1 MTNCSSTSST
11 MRMPH
16 FLRLVLPVCTALP
29 KPTTW
34 TTRACAFNTVK
45 RSQRRPRKA
54 TECSASAS
62 GPALVQVLARLTG
75 PRFRSPSR
83 TSYRLPH
90 PRRDGRVNYAYR
102 LPQELTL
109 DDSRNR
115 TCGGACQ
122 RVLDSH
128 KATLPSF
135 CGSAP
140 QGVID
145 NGMRWLTRFRQ
156 AQ

>member
-29 KPTTW
+29 KPTTR

-54 TECSASAS
+54 PECSASAS
-62 GPALVQVLARLTG
+62 GPALVQVLSRFTG
-75 PRFRSPSR
+75 PRFHSPSR
-83 TSYRLPH
+83 TSYRLPD
-90 PRRDGRVNYAYR
+90 PRREGRVNYAYR
-102 LPQELTL
+102 LPQLTP
-109 DDSRNR
+109 DNSRSR

-122 RVLDSH
+122 RVLDSQ
-128 KATLPSF
+128 KAALPNFSEVP
-135 CGSAP
+135 GKAALPVKSS
-140 QGVID
+140 
-145 NGMRWLTRFRQ
+145 
-156 AQ
+156 